1 MSEMLNNRRMHNRVN
16 GKGNNVETALPSR
29 CPTVQQGGPS
39 CNPATASHQSTSR
52 TSWTKELNKI
62 EMKCC
67 HLFKIKP
74 KKTKECLLKFRN
86 DTGIFQM
93 SEQKLVG
100 QALAI
105 KNNGWIS
112 EMEMVELLVIR
123 RILNWRSTSDE
134 INNERKDRNRSGA
147 VEDVNDKLWMTI
159 PMFLL
164 G

>member
-1 MSEMLNNRRMHNRVN
+1 MLSSVQEQAKKDKRM
-16 GKGNNVETALPSR
+16 
-29 CPTVQQGGPS
+29 
-39 CNPATASHQSTSR
+39 
-52 TSWTKELNKI
+52 
-62 EMKCC
+62 
-67 HLFKIKP
+67 
-74 KKTKECLLKFRN
+74 LKFRN

-134 INNERKDRNRSGA
+134 INNERKDRNRSGG